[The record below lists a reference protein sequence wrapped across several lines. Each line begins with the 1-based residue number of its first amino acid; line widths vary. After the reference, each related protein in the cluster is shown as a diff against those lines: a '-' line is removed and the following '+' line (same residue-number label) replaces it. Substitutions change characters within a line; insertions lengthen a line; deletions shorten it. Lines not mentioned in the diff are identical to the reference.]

1 MAKIILF
8 MVNLL
13 TLVGG
18 KFEMVREKMVK
29 MTTTIKQLWNKY
41 YGKGLVAPNN
51 YNHYIMIINFDFPK
65 FIKNLFTNSQEA
77 FNQVKECLRT
87 LAPFFIHVS
96 VLGLIQF
103 VLYHRLLKLS
113 LMKWIGFLFA
123 ISAYELAVF
132 AIIVSVGYVY
142 CSNTIMVYRKEDE
155 LFNNVAKSL
164 KCIVILIIQTWILL
178 PFLCKFVVKL
188 AIGFVVLYLI
198 KLLMDKASKK
208 TTKS

>member
-29 MTTTIKQLWNKY
+29 MTTKTKKFIDKY
-41 YGKGLVAPNN
+41 FEKSMVTPIN
-51 YNHYIMIINFDFPK
+51 YNHYIMIINFDGKYFFK
-65 FIKNLFTNSQEA
+65 KLFTNSNEA
-77 FNQVKECLRT
+77 FEHLKECIKT
-87 LAPFFIHVS
+87 LLPFFKNVTI
-96 VLGLIQF
+96 LGTIQF
-103 VLYHRLLKLS
+103 VFLHRLLNLS
-113 LMKWIGFLFA
+113 LVKWLGFLFV

-132 AIIVSVGYVY
+132 AVIVSVGCVLY
-142 CSNTIMVYRKEDE
+142 SNTIMVYSKEDA

-164 KCIVILIIQTWILL
+164 KGIVILIIQTWILL
-178 PFLCKFVVKL
+178 PWIHKFIVKI

-208 TTKS
+208 TAKS